1 MRLRLPLVVLAVG
14 ASFAAGLVSSSARWS
29 PWAVREARAQS
40 APFAASVYVPS
51 DGLAFRTFDGRLVAK
66 LAYDG
71 HGGFFELYDE
81 HEQLSGRIRSD
92 VPARGNTST
101 GPAAT
106 TQAAPLDAPAQRARG
121 ADLGF

>member
-1 MRLRLPLVVLAVG
+1 MRLRLLVVVLAIA

-51 DGLAFRTFDGRLVAK
+51 DGLAFRTFDGRLVAR

-81 HEQLSGRIRSD
+81 HEQLSGRVRND
-92 VPARGNTST
+92 ALARNPSAG
-101 GPAAT
+101 
-106 TQAAPLDAPAQRARG
+106 AAPAPQSAPRDTPAQRAHG